1 MTGPRSVLG
10 TGRPRRRWL
19 IALGVV
25 AGLVIVWWVAV
36 ANDHAVPIDSY
47 RVVNDRALVV
57 AAAGSNARE
66 WCRVTDVT
74 ETTSTVSI
82 AARCVEFLPLPG
94 GGFGKEVELTVQLA
108 QPLGARAVVDGQMS
122 PVRRLGYTP
131 LQAEKVYSEV
141 IRQKPA

>member
-1 MTGPRSVLG
+1 MTVSTPW
-10 TGRPRRRWL
+10 RRWL

-25 AGLVIVWWVAV
+25 AGLIIVWWVAV

-47 RVVNDRALVV
+47 RLVNDRTLVV

-74 ETTSTVSI
+74 ETTSAVSI

-94 GGFGKEVELTVQLA
+94 GGLGKEVELTVQLA
-108 QPLGARAVVDGQMS
+108 QPLGARAVVDSQMS
-122 PVRRLGYTP
+122 PIRRLGYTP
-131 LQAEKVYSEV
+131 LRWPRAD
-141 IRQKPA
+141 